1 MPRFYLGLAIHN
13 HQPVGNAHH
22 VFEAVY
28 RQSYLPLLAALERH
42 PRIRLSLHYS
52 GCLLDW
58 LREHRPDFL
67 PRLKALAARG
77 QVEIMT
83 GGYYEPILPAIP
95 DADKLGQIAHM
106 SAVIRHELGVSP
118 SGLWVAERVWEPHLP
133 RFLAQAGVTWTVVDD
148 SHFKMVGLADEE
160 LRGYYLSEEEGQA
173 VSIFPSL
180 KLLRYIIPW
189 RDVDEVIE
197 TLRAWAAEGEGG
209 IAVMGDD
216 GEKFG
221 SWPETYRHCWG
232 RGGWM
237 RRFFAA
243 LEKNS
248 SWLTTIP
255 LGAYAG
261 RFPPLGR
268 VYLPTASYEEMMAWA
283 LPAAPSHRFEQIKRQ
298 LEDEGRQETADLVR
312 GGFWRHFLVKY
323 PEVNNLHKK
332 MLRVHRKVH
341 RACQQGADA
350 EMLADLWRGQCNCP
364 YWHGVFGGV
373 YLMGIRLANY
383 HYLVRAEAAADA
395 ALRGDGPW
403 LAWETT
409 DFDLDGRDELLVD
422 GSSANLYFAPADG
435 GTLFEWDVRKPALNL
450 TAVLGRRPE
459 AYHQTL
465 LEAAQVPPEED
476 EEAVKTIHE
485 GVRIKELGLHERL
498 HYDRHGRSSL
508 RDHFLP
514 PETALDY
521 LVRSSYQELGDF
533 ADGPYAAR
541 AREDGERVVVT
552 LERAGQIA
560 GVPCRLEK
568 EVVLAAGGSQV
579 SVTWRLANGGD
590 SPIDCLFASQ
600 WNLAFAAADTL
611 QPKADPP
618 LAEAPSEAP
627 ERSLGEPQS
636 VDGVRAF
643 TLEGHY
649 PPLRLRAELAQSATL
664 WSYPIEAVSNS
675 EGGFER
681 TYQGVC
687 LMLLWP
693 LHLAP
698 GEAMSFGLTWHQD

>member
-22 VFEAVY
+22 VFESVY
-28 RQSYLPLLAALERH
+28 GQAYLPLLAALERH

-58 LREHRPDFL
+58 LRENRPDFL
-67 PRLKALAARG
+67 SRLKALVARG

-95 DADKLGQIAHM
+95 DADKLGQIRYM
-106 SAVIRHELGVSP
+106 SAVIREELGVSP
-118 SGLWVAERVWEPHLP
+118 TGLWVAERVWEPHLP
-133 RFLAQAGVTWTVVDD
+133 RFLAQAGVSWTLVDD
-148 SHFKMVGLADEE
+148 SHFRMVGLADQD
-160 LRGYYLSEEEGQA
+160 LRGYYLSEEECHA
-173 VSIFPSL
+173 VGIFPSL

-197 TLRAWAAEGEGG
+197 TFRAWAEESPDG

-232 RGGWM
+232 RDAWM

-248 SWLTTIP
+248 SWLSTIP
-255 LGAYAG
+255 LGEYAG
-261 RFPPLGR
+261 RFPPRGR
-268 VYLPTASYEEMMAWA
+268 IYLPTASYEEMMAWA
-283 LPAAPSHRFEQIKRQ
+283 LPAGPSQRFEHIKHE
-298 LEDEGRQETADLVR
+298 LEGEGRQEVADLMR

-332 MLRVHRKVH
+332 MLRVHRKVY
-341 RACQQGADA
+341 RAREQGADA

-364 YWHGVFGGV
+364 YWHGVFGGI
-373 YLMGIRLANY
+373 YLMGIRLTNY
-383 HYLVRAEAAADA
+383 HCLVRAEAAADA

-403 LAWETT
+403 LAWEST

-435 GTLFEWDVRKPALNL
+435 GTLFEWDVREPALNL
-450 TAVLGRRPE
+450 TAVLSRRPE

-465 LEAAQVPPEED
+465 LEAAQAPPEDTEG
-476 EEAVKTIHE
+476 AVRTIHE
-485 GVRIKELGLHERL
+485 GVRMKEPGLHERL
-498 HYDRHGRSSL
+498 YYDRHGRSSL

-514 PETALDY
+514 PETTVDE
-521 LVRSSYQELGDF
+521 LVRSSYHELGDF
-533 ADGPYAAR
+533 ADGAYTAR
-541 AREDGERVVVT
+541 AREDGEGVVVF
-552 LERAGQIA
+552 LERSGEVA
-560 GVPCRLEK
+560 GVPLRLEK
-568 EVVLAAGGSQV
+568 EIAVGAGGSEM

-590 SPIDCLFASQ
+590 SLIDCLFASQ

-611 QPKADPP
+611 V
-618 LAEAPSEAP
+618 LGEAAG
-627 ERSLGEPQS
+627 RLLGEPHTT
-636 VDGVRAF
+636 DDVRAF

-649 PPLRLRAELAQSATL
+649 PPLRLRAELAQPGAL

-681 TYQGVC
+681 TYQGAC
-687 LMLLWP
+687 LMFLWP
-693 LHLAP
+693 LRLAP
-698 GEAMSFGLTWHQD
+698 GESTSFGLTWRQE

>member
-22 VFEAVY
+22 VFESVY
-28 RQSYLPLLAALERH
+28 QQSYLPLLTALEHH

-58 LREHRPDFL
+58 LREHQPDFL
-67 PRLKALAARG
+67 PRLKALTARG

-95 DADKLGQIAHM
+95 DADKLGQIATM
-106 SAVIRHELGVSP
+106 SAVIRDELGVAP

-133 RFLAQAGVTWTVVDD
+133 KFLAQAGVTWTVVDD
-148 SHFKMVGLADEE
+148 SHFKMVGLADQE
-160 LRGYYLSEEEGQA
+160 LRGYYVSEEEGQA

-197 TLRAWAAEGEGG
+197 TFRAWAEESEDG

-221 SWPETYRHCWG
+221 SWPDTYRHCWG
-232 RGGWM
+232 RAGWM
-237 RRFFAA
+237 RRFFAT
-243 LEKNS
+243 LERNA

-255 LGAYAG
+255 LGEYAS

-268 VYLPTASYEEMMAWA
+268 VYLPTASYEEMMTWA
-283 LPAAPSHRFEQIKRQ
+283 LPAGPSHRFEQIKHQ
-298 LEDEGRQETADLVR
+298 LEDEGRQEAAELMR

-323 PEVNNLHKK
+323 PEANNLHKK
-332 MLRVHRKVH
+332 MLRVHRKVY
-341 RACQQGADA
+341 RARQQGADA

-364 YWHGVFGGV
+364 YWHGVFGGI
-373 YLMGIRLANY
+373 YLMAIRLTNY
-383 HYLVRAEAAADA
+383 HHLVRAEATADA
-395 ALRGDGPW
+395 ALHGDGPW

-409 DFDLDGRDELLVD
+409 DFDLDGRNELLVD

-435 GTLFEWDVRKPALNL
+435 GTLFEWDVKKPATNL

-465 LEAAQVPPEED
+465 LEAAQAPPEEA
-476 EEAVKTIHE
+476 EGAVRTIHE
-485 GVRIKELGLHERL
+485 GVRIKEAGLHQRL
-498 HYDRHGRSSL
+498 HYDRHRRSSL
-508 RDHFLP
+508 RDHFLS
-514 PETALDY
+514 PEATLDD
-521 LVRSSYQELGDF
+521 LIRSSYRELGDF
-533 ADGPYAAR
+533 ADGPYAAQ
-541 AREDGERVVVT
+541 ARQDGERVVVT
-552 LERAGQIA
+552 LGRAGQVD

-568 EVVLAAGGSQV
+568 EVVLAAGGSQF
-579 SVTWRLANGGD
+579 SVTWCLANRGD

-611 QPKADPP
+611 AFG
-618 LAEAPSEAP
+618 EAPGHP
-627 ERSLGEPQS
+627 LGEAQTIEA
-636 VDGVRAF
+636 VRAF
-643 TLEGHY
+643 ALEGHY
-649 PPLRLRAELAQSATL
+649 PPLRLRAELKQPATL

-681 TYQGVC
+681 TYQGAC
-687 LMLLWP
+687 LLLVWP
-693 LHLAP
+693 LRLPP
-698 GEAMSFGLTWHQD
+698 GETTSLGLTWRQE

>member
-1 MPRFYLGLAIHN
+1 MARFYLGLAIHN

-22 VFEAVY
+22 VFESVY

-42 PRIRLSLHYS
+42 PRIRVSLHYS

-58 LREHRPDFL
+58 LREHRPEFL
-67 PRLKALAARG
+67 SRLKALAARG

-106 SAVIRHELGVSP
+106 SAVIRDEFGVSP
-118 SGLWVAERVWEPHLP
+118 GGLWLAERVWEPHLP

-148 SHFKMVGLADEE
+148 SHFKMVGLADQE
-160 LRGYYLSEEEGQA
+160 LRGYYVSEEEGQA

-197 TLRAWAAEGEGG
+197 TFRGWADETPDG

-221 SWPETYRHCWG
+221 SWPDTYRHCWG
-232 RGGWM
+232 RDGWM

-243 LEKNS
+243 LQKNS
-248 SWLTTIP
+248 SWLITIP
-255 LGAYAG
+255 LGEYAA
-261 RFPPLGR
+261 RFPPGGR

-283 LPAAPSHRFEQIKRQ
+283 LPAGPSHRFEQIKHQ
-298 LEDEGRQETADLVR
+298 LEDEGRHEVADLLR

-332 MLRVHRKVH
+332 MLRVHRKVY
-341 RACQQGADA
+341 ACGQGADA

-364 YWHGVFGGV
+364 YWHGVFGGI

-383 HYLVRAEAAADA
+383 HHLVRAEAAADA

-403 LAWETT
+403 LACETI
-409 DFDLDGRDELLVD
+409 DFDVDGHDELLVD
-422 GSSANLYFAPADG
+422 GSSANLYFASADG
-435 GTLFEWDVRKPALNL
+435 GTLFEWDVREPALNL

-465 LEAAQVPPEED
+465 LEAAQAPPEEG
-476 EEAVKTIHE
+476 EGEVRTIHE
-485 GVRIKELGLHERL
+485 GVRMKEPGLHERL
-498 HYDRHGRSSL
+498 YYDRHRRSSL

-514 PETALDY
+514 HETALDD
-521 LVRSSYQELGDF
+521 LVRSSYEELGDF
-533 ADGPYAAR
+533 ADGPYDAR
-541 AREDGERVVVT
+541 AQEDGGRVVVT
-552 LERAGQIA
+552 LERAGQV
-560 GVPCRLEK
+560 GGLPCRLEK
-568 EVVLAAGGSQV
+568 EAVLAAGGSEV
-579 SVTWRLANGGD
+579 SVTWRLANGGE

-600 WNLAFAAADTL
+600 WNLALAAADTIVVGE
-611 QPKADPP
+611 A
-618 LAEAPSEAP
+618 LA
-627 ERSLGEPQS
+627 RTLGEPQT
-636 VDGVRAF
+636 VEAVRGFA
-643 TLEGHY
+643 LEGHY
-649 PPLRLRAELAQSATL
+649 PPLRLRAELGQPAAL

-693 LHLAP
+693 LRLAP
-698 GEAMSFGLTWHQD
+698 GESTSFGLAWRHE

>member
-1 MPRFYLGLAIHN
+1 MARFYLGLAIHN

-22 VFEAVY
+22 VFESVY
-28 RQSYLPLLAALERH
+28 RQSYLPLLMALERH
-42 PRIRLSLHYS
+42 RRIRVSLHYS

-58 LREHRPDFL
+58 LREHRPEFL
-67 PRLKALAARG
+67 SRLKTLAARG

-106 SAVIRHELGVSP
+106 STVIRDELGVSP
-118 SGLWVAERVWEPHLP
+118 SGAWVAERVWEPHLP
-133 RFLAQAGVTWTVVDD
+133 RFLAQAGVRWTVVDD
-148 SHFKMVGLADEE
+148 SHFKMVGLADQD

-197 TLRAWAAEGEGG
+197 TIRAWADECPDG

-232 RGGWM
+232 RDGWM
-237 RRFFAA
+237 NRFFAA
-243 LEKNS
+243 LRENS
-248 SWLTTIP
+248 SWLITTP
-255 LGAYAG
+255 VGEYAS
-261 RFPPLGR
+261 RFPPRGR
-268 VYLPTASYEEMMAWA
+268 IYLPTASYEEMMAWA
-283 LPAAPSHRFEQIKRQ
+283 LPAGPSHRFEQIKHQ
-298 LEDEGRQETADLVR
+298 LEDEGRQDVMDLVR

-332 MLRVHRKVH
+332 MLRVHRKVY
-341 RACQQGADA
+341 RARQQGADG

-364 YWHGVFGGV
+364 YWHGVFGGI

-383 HYLVRAEAAADA
+383 HHLVRAETAADA

-450 TAVLGRRPE
+450 AAVLGRRPE

-465 LEAAQVPPEED
+465 LEAAQAPPQEGEG
-476 EEAVKTIHE
+476 EVKTIHE
-485 GVRIKELGLHERL
+485 GVRMKEPGLHERL
-498 HYDRHGRSSL
+498 HYDRHLRSSL

-514 PETALDY
+514 LETILDD
-521 LVRSSYQELGDF
+521 LVRSFYEELGDF
-533 ADGPYAAR
+533 ADAPYAVQ

-552 LERAGQIA
+552 LERAGQVG
-560 GVPCRLEK
+560 GVPCRLQK

-579 SVTWRLANGGD
+579 SVTWRLTNSGD
-590 SPIDCLFASQ
+590 SPIDCLFASE
-600 WNLAFAAADTL
+600 WNLAFAAADTI
-611 QPKADPP
+611 AASD
-618 LAEAPSEAP
+618 ETG
-627 ERSLGEPQS
+627 RSLGEPQT
-636 VDGVRAF
+636 VDSVRAF

-649 PPLRLRAELAQSATL
+649 PPLRLRAELAQPSAL

-693 LHLAP
+693 LRLAP
-698 GEAMSFGLTWHQD
+698 GESASFGLTWQQE